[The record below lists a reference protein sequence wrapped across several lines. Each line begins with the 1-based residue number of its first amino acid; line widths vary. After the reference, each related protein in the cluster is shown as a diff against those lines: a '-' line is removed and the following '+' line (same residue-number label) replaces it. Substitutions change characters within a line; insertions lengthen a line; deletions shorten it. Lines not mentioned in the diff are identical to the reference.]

1 MPSPELLAP
10 DRAERLLAG
19 SPPETARE
27 ADVERIVR
35 ELRALAAPA
44 PRELCERVR
53 SLDAPR
59 APRRRWLVPVLATA
73 AILAS
78 VFAAVAFVAREGSGE
93 RDAREG
99 GTTQLLSGGDVGGSG
114 EKPALAPEPTS
125 GAGPD
130 SEEQGFSTGALAKDR
145 RSTLSSGGVV
155 EEAAGPSRDAERAQD
170 VDLLLALRLKDA
182 DALSAAANDALQ
194 ITDDLGG
201 VVASSNVDSA
211 GREGTA
217 RLELSIP
224 TRRLDQA
231 IVRLSALGTITEQR
245 IATRDLQGGIDRR
258 SRRIEQ
264 LRTAIRADEL
274 RLASGTLDAVE
285 KLEVE
290 LRLLRERGLLRELNR
305 ERTRLLR
312 EAAYAEVT
320 LALHT
325 REASG
330 APAPEGGIGGAA
342 RDALDTLGRAGEIAV
357 FAGILLAPLLAL
369 AVLIWIALRA
379 RRRRIDARL
388 LEQPRPAAPP
398 QP

>member
-35 ELRALAAPA
+35 ELRALSAPA
-44 PRELCERVR
+44 PAELRERVGR
-53 SLDAPR
+53 LSSPR
-59 APRRRWLVPVLATA
+59 APQRRRLVPVLATA
-73 AILAS
+73 AIFAS
-78 VFAAVAFVAREGSGE
+78 VLSAVAFVAREGSDE
-93 RDAREG
+93 RSAPESRG
-99 GTTQLLSGGDVGGSG
+99 PQLLSGLDVGGRG
-114 EKPALAPEPTS
+114 EPTS
-125 GAGPD
+125 APD
-130 SEEQGFSTGALAKDR
+130 AAPDESNFSGKLSKDR
-145 RSTLSSGGVV
+145 RTTLSNGGVV
-155 EEAAGPSRDAERAQD
+155 ESAGPRPDAERAQD

-182 DALSAAANDALQ
+182 DALSTAANDALQ
-194 ITDDLGG
+194 ITDDIGG

-211 GREGTA
+211 GREGSA

-224 TRRLDQA
+224 TRHLDEA
-231 IVRLSALGTITEQR
+231 IVRLSALGAITEQR

-264 LRTAIRADEL
+264 LQTAIRADEL
-274 RLASGTLDAVE
+274 RLASGTLDAGE

-290 LRLLRERGLLRELNR
+290 LRLLRERGLLRELTR
-305 ERTRLLR
+305 ERSRLLR

-325 REASG
+325 REAAG

-342 RDALDTLGRAGEIAV
+342 RDALDMLGRAGEIAV

-369 AVLIWIALRA
+369 ALLVWIALRA
-379 RRRRIDARL
+379 RRRRVDARL

>member
-19 SPPETARE
+19 APPETARE

-44 PRELCERVR
+44 PSELRERVGQL
-53 SLDAPR
+53 SAPP
-59 APRRRWLVPVLATA
+59 APRRRRLVPVLAAA
-73 AILAS
+73 AIVAAALVAAS
-78 VFAAVAFVAREGSGE
+78 LVIRAAGSGDRSVREGAAVTTVVGGDVRGSEEPAPKAGYGVGRGTEEE
-93 RDAREG
+93 RDFSGPLSKDRRVSASGG
-99 GTTQLLSGGDVGGSG
+99 GTTPV
-114 EKPALAPEPTS
+114 
-125 GAGPD
+125 GAGP
-130 SEEQGFSTGALAKDR
+130 
-145 RSTLSSGGVV
+145 V
-155 EEAAGPSRDAERAQD
+155 AGRAQD
-170 VDLLLALRLKDA
+170 VDLLLALRLEDA

-194 ITDDLGG
+194 ITRNLGG
-201 VVASSNVDSA
+201 VVAASGVDTT

-224 TRRLDQA
+224 TRRLDEA

-264 LRTAIRADEL
+264 LQTAIRADEL
-274 RLASGTLDAVE
+274 RLASGTLDPGE

-290 LRLLRERGLLRELNR
+290 LRLLRERGLLRGLSR
-305 ERTRLLR
+305 ERSRLLR

-325 REASG
+325 REAAG

-342 RDALDTLGRAGEIAV
+342 RDAVDALGRAGEIGV
-357 FAGILLAPLLAL
+357 FTGILLAPLVALAL
-369 AVLIWIALRA
+369 LVWIALRA
-379 RRRRIDARL
+379 RRRRVDARL
-388 LEQPRPAAPP
+388 LDQPRPAAPP